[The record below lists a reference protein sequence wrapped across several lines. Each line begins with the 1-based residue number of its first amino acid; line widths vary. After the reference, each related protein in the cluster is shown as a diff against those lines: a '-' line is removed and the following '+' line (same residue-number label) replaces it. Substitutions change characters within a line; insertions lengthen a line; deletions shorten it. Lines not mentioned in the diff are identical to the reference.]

1 MVTNTTAM
9 DCGFFGPE
17 LGEGCV
23 CQSSLQIPHAV
34 TVRYMLG
41 LPFSE
46 VPLEDALPRRFTPMA
61 SKLVFSVIQDVLFL
75 HVGFST
81 QTKDFRGSER
91 ASPTAGNPRE
101 QGDKSSNVSYALASE
116 VTHQYSVVLSW

>member
-1 MVTNTTAM
+1 M

-34 TVRYMLG
+34 TVRSMLG

-46 VPLEDALPRRFTPMA
+46 VPLEGALPRRFTPMA

-75 HVGFST
+75 QVGFSA

-101 QGDKSSNVSYALASE
+101 Q
-116 VTHQYSVVLSW
+116 VTKAPVFLML